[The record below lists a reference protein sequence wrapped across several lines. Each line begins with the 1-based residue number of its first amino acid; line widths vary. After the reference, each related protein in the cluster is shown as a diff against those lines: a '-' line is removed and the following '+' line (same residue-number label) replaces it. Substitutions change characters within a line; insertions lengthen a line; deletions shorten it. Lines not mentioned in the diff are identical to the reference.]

1 MNQQEQLRQA
11 YFQPQYAPP
20 AQNQEYHDVGASGPS
35 IATVVFVVFV
45 VVGLMAA
52 AFWFGFLEPII
63 KKLQKLL
70 IKDEKATK
78 DNVIEEQTI
87 EEPYTP
93 IIQLMPSDTN
103 EEARG
108 DAFDIDQRFVE
119 LNDKHGLLEKSY
131 FSGTNLA
138 QTGMPE
144 DN

>member
-35 IATVVFVVFV
+35 IATVVFVVLV

-63 KKLQKLL
+63 KKLQNLV
-70 IKDEKATK
+70 IKDPKNTK
-78 DNVIEEQTI
+78 DNIIEEQTI

-93 IIQLMPSDTN
+93 IIQLMTSDTN
-103 EEARG
+103 QEARG

-119 LNDKHGLLEKSY
+119 INDNYGLLEKSY
-131 FSGTNLA
+131 FSGNDLA
-138 QTGMPE
+138 QAGMPE

>member
-35 IATVVFVVFV
+35 IATVVFVVLV

-52 AFWFGFLEPII
+52 AFWFGFLEPTI
-63 KKLQKLL
+63 KKLQNLV
-70 IKDEKATK
+70 IKDEKAIK
-78 DNVIEEQTI
+78 DNVIEKQPI

-93 IIQLMPSDTN
+93 IIQLTPNDTN
-103 EEARG
+103 EEEREEG
-108 DAFDIDQRFVE
+108 FDIDQRFVE

-138 QTGMPE
+138 QAGMPE